1 MMKLNKDVT
10 KILEWLSTLIVVTG
24 VFLNSLGYYPEGPI
38 IMTIG
43 SIFWIIVGLRWK
55 TPSIIITN
63 SVIFILSS
71 TGLMYTY
78 LA

>member
-1 MMKLNKDVT
+1 MKIKDKKLT
-10 KILEWLSTLIVVTG
+10 KVLEWLSTLIVVSG

-38 IMTIG
+38 IMVIG
-43 SIFWIIVGLRWK
+43 SCFWIIVGLRWK

-63 SVIFILSS
+63 SVICILSTS
-71 TGLMYTY
+71 GLMYSY